1 MRNAASL
8 AAGLDR
14 ASAVLAKAAACLA
27 GFLLVA
33 MIVHVILE
41 ILLRGL
47 FATSTFALDE
57 FVGYGV
63 AAVTFL
69 AAGYAFQDG
78 AFIRVS
84 FLLQAAGRRRPAL
97 LRAVESLCATVAAA
111 CLWFVAWYFARSV
124 LRHLERGTLSE
135 TVAQVPLWIPEGL
148 MLVGLVVLSLRI
160 SLYLL
165 RLLCGGPL
173 LVARRE

>member
-1 MRNAASL
+1 MIRLVAR
-8 AAGLDR
+8 LDR
-14 ASAVLAKAAACLA
+14 AAAALAKAAAWAA
-27 GFLLVA
+27 GLLLVA
-33 MIVHVILE
+33 MVGHVILE

-78 AFIRVS
+78 ALIRVS
-84 FLLQAAGRRRPAL
+84 FGLAAAGRLSPAL
-97 LRAVESLCATVAAA
+97 RRLLELLCVAVAAA
-111 CLWFVAWYFARSV
+111 ALWFVAWHFARSV
-124 LRHLERGTLSE
+124 LRNLERGRLSE
-135 TVAQVPLWIPEGL
+135 TVAAVPLWIPEGL
-148 MLVGLVVLSLRI
+148 MLLGLTVVSLRI
-160 SLYLL
+160 SVYGL

-173 LVARRE
+173 LAEEGHG